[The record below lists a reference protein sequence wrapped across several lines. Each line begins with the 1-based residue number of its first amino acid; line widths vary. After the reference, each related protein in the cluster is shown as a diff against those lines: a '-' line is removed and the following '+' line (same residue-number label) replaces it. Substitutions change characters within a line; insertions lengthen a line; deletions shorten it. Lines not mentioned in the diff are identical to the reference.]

1 MPSTY
6 NLNLDSSYTHDNIIS
21 IMNDIIGLY
30 LVIKNSNSNNDSN
43 SNINNR
49 AKLTIKT
56 ILMSL
61 CKQDIDNTFYK
72 YYDLFKNILF
82 KIKNDKVL
90 NPEEINNREVA
101 FALLTQIKL
110 IIDSYWKNSDNIVN
124 NNNIIVNNSN
134 NDSSTNHINNDSVNN
149 NNDVNNNNNND
160 ITNNNTL
167 KDIIEKGFSTL
178 DNQNFYLFKDI
189 NNNEFITDINQI
201 KDNNIKEFKLFCQN
215 MIIDCSKELLEKY
228 F

>member
-30 LVIKNSNSNNDSN
+30 LVIKNTNNDSN
-43 SNINNR
+43 NNNNR

-82 KIKNDKVL
+82 KIKNDKVILL
-90 NPEEINNREVA
+90 NPEEINNKEVA

-110 IIDSYWKNSDNIVN
+110 IIDSYWKNS
-124 NNNIIVNNSN
+124 N
-134 NDSSTNHINNDSVNN
+134 NDDIN
-149 NNDVNNNNNND
+149 
-160 ITNNNTL
+160 NNNTL

-178 DNQNFYLFKDI
+178 DNQNFYLFKDM

-201 KDNNIKEFKLFCQN
+201 KDNIKEFKLFCQN

-228 F
+228 FGR

>member
-30 LVIKNSNSNNDSN
+30 LVIKNTNNDSN
-43 SNINNR
+43 SNNNR

-82 KIKNDKVL
+82 KIKDDKVL

-110 IIDSYWKNSDNIVN
+110 IIDSYWNNSDN
-124 NNNIIVNNSN
+124 
-134 NDSSTNHINNDSVNN
+134 D
-149 NNDVNNNNNND
+149 D

-178 DNQNFYLFKDI
+178 DNQNFYLFKDM
-189 NNNEFITDINQI
+189 NNNKFITNINQI
-201 KDNNIKEFKLFCQN
+201 KDNIKEFKLFCQN

>member
-1 MPSTY
+1 MPTTY

-30 LVIKNSNSNNDSN
+30 LVIKNTNNDSN
-43 SNINNR
+43 NNNNR

-82 KIKNDKVL
+82 KIKNDKVILL

-110 IIDSYWKNSDNIVN
+110 IIDSYWKNS
-124 NNNIIVNNSN
+124 N
-134 NDSSTNHINNDSVNN
+134 NDN
-149 NNDVNNNNNND
+149 

-178 DNQNFYLFKDI
+178 DNQNFYLFKDM

-201 KDNNIKEFKLFCQN
+201 KDNIKEFKLFCQN

>member
-1 MPSTY
+1 MSSTN

-30 LVIKNSNSNNDSN
+30 LVIKNTNNDSN
-43 SNINNR
+43 NSNSNR

-82 KIKNDKVL
+82 KIKDDKVIL

-110 IIDSYWKNSDNIVN
+110 IIDSYWKNS
-124 NNNIIVNNSN
+124 N
-134 NDSSTNHINNDSVNN
+134 NDN
-149 NNDVNNNNNND
+149 

-178 DNQNFYLFKDI
+178 DNQNFYLFKDM
-189 NNNEFITDINQI
+189 NNNEFITNINQI
-201 KDNNIKEFKLFCQN
+201 KDNIKEFKLFCQN

-228 F
+228 FGR

>member
-30 LVIKNSNSNNDSN
+30 LVIKNNNNDSN
-43 SNINNR
+43 NNNNR

-82 KIKNDKVL
+82 
-90 NPEEINNREVA
+90 
-101 FALLTQIKL
+101 
-110 IIDSYWKNSDNIVN
+110 II
-124 NNNIIVNNSN
+124 
-134 NDSSTNHINNDSVNN
+134 
-149 NNDVNNNNNND
+149 
-160 ITNNNTL
+160 
-167 KDIIEKGFSTL
+167 
-178 DNQNFYLFKDI
+178 
-189 NNNEFITDINQI
+189 
-201 KDNNIKEFKLFCQN
+201 
-215 MIIDCSKELLEKY
+215 
-228 F
+228 

>member
-6 NLNLDSSYTHDNIIS
+6 NLNLDSSYTHYNIIS

-30 LVIKNSNSNNDSN
+30 LIIKNNSNDSN

-82 KIKNDKVL
+82 KIKDDKVL

-110 IIDSYWKNSDNIVN
+110 IIDSYWKNDD
-124 NNNIIVNNSN
+124 SN
-134 NDSSTNHINNDSVNN
+134 ND
-149 NNDVNNNNNND
+149 
-160 ITNNNTL
+160 NNTL

-178 DNQNFYLFKDI
+178 DNQNFYLFKDM

-201 KDNNIKEFKLFCQN
+201 KDNIKEFKLFCQN

-228 F
+228 FGK

>member
-30 LVIKNSNSNNDSN
+30 LVIKNNNSNSSSN
-43 SNINNR
+43 TNNNR
-49 AKLTIKT
+49 VKLTIKT

-82 KIKNDKVL
+82 KIKDDKVILL

-110 IIDSYWKNSDNIVN
+110 IINSYWKNSDN
-124 NNNIIVNNSN
+124 
-134 NDSSTNHINNDSVNN
+134 D
-149 NNDVNNNNNND
+149 D

-178 DNQNFYLFKDI
+178 DNQNFYLFKDM

-201 KDNNIKEFKLFCQN
+201 KDNIKEFKLFCQN

-228 F
+228 FESR

>member
-1 MPSTY
+1 MPSTN
-6 NLNLDSSYTHDNIIS
+6 NLNLDNSYTHDNIIS

-30 LVIKNSNSNNDSN
+30 LIIKNTNNDSN
-43 SNINNR
+43 NNNNR

-110 IIDSYWKNSDNIVN
+110 IIDSYWKNDDN
-124 NNNIIVNNSN
+124 
-134 NDSSTNHINNDSVNN
+134 
-149 NNDVNNNNNND
+149 
-160 ITNNNTL
+160 NNNTL

-178 DNQNFYLFKDI
+178 DNQNFYLFKDM
-189 NNNEFITDINQI
+189 NNNEFITNINQI
-201 KDNNIKEFKLFCQN
+201 KDNIKEFKLFCQN

-228 F
+228 FGK

>member
-30 LVIKNSNSNNDSN
+30 LVIKNTNNDSN
-43 SNINNR
+43 NNNNR

-110 IIDSYWKNSDNIVN
+110 IIDSYWKNDDSDN
-124 NNNIIVNNSN
+124 
-134 NDSSTNHINNDSVNN
+134 ST
-149 NNDVNNNNNND
+149 VNNNNNSNNNST
-160 ITNNNTL
+160 TNNNTL

-178 DNQNFYLFKDI
+178 DNQNFYLFKDM
-189 NNNEFITDINQI
+189 NNNEFITNINQI
-201 KDNNIKEFKLFCQN
+201 KDNIKEFKLFCQN
-215 MIIDCSKELLEKY
+215 MIINCSKELLEKY